1 MADKKKK
8 AKQEIVVADV
18 CPYCEGV
25 RTFTSKWYVEEHI
38 KAHHPEKR
46 RSRI

>member
-1 MADKKKK
+1 MADKKKPK
-8 AKQEIVVADV
+8 PVVIADI

-25 RTFTSKWYVEEHI
+25 RTFTSKWYVEDHI

-46 RSRI
+46 RSVI